1 MNPFI
6 IKSLDVKTIQMK
18 KDDDANAKENKTNNK
33 VNWKNEA
40 EYWREGQRKEEGK
53 MMEGG
58 GDEGRVERKVG
69 RRRESNLLLK
79 KQKNLNREPKTT
91 TSFASAEKNQKDFFN
106 LEK

>member
-1 MNPFI
+1 
-6 IKSLDVKTIQMK
+6 
-18 KDDDANAKENKTNNK
+18 
-33 VNWKNEA
+33 
-40 EYWREGQRKEEGK
+40 